1 MAQDD
6 SKFCYIALG
15 SNMDDKLRHLSRA
28 VQALKGLPGL
38 SLRRTSSLY
47 STKAQYVSDQPAFLN
62 AVVELELSDTRLSKI
77 PELLIDLKQIE
88 EELGRKPG
96 IRRGPRVIDLDIIA
110 VGRQTVN
117 IQEGKYPLQVP
128 HALMHERDFVLVP
141 LNDLRPDW
149 RHPALSGEPSVSEL
163 VERLKSGS
171 GTSPDGA
178 SLDAWPVQMLP
189 GAGGL
194 YGKKVGQLWRRGEQ
208 TLIMGILNITP
219 DSFSDG
225 GDHLD
230 PANAVRA
237 AAEMVSAGAQILDIG
252 GESTRPG
259 AAEVSVEEEIRRV
272 VPVIAGIRKA
282 GIDATVSIDTRKA
295 AVAKAAIQAGA
306 DWIND
311 VSAGDFDAEMF
322 AVAAVMLAPIVLMHM
337 KGTPDT
343 MNSLANYSNV
353 VEEVTT
359 HLVARRNAAEA
370 AGVPSWNVILDPGIG
385 FAKNLQ
391 HNISLLQDC
400 ARLVANMRPSPIL
413 VGASRKRFLGTI
425 LDEPDAKKRTFGN
438 AAVTAISIA
447 GGVDVLRV
455 HEVGEMAQVARVCDR
470 VYRGDRGL
478 MSRL

>member
-1 MAQDD
+1 MGIAQSGLAFELCIEANTASRLQPGYIPPETWTTSWWYPRPGLRFASSQKTLRNFGCSLLWFLCTEKCKCKGRRPVSECFWLEPALRHNFDAAFLRMAQDD

-62 AVVELELSDTRLSKI
+62 AVVELELFDTRLSKI

-272 VPVIAGIRKA
+272 VPVIAGR
-282 GIDATVSIDTRKA
+282 
-295 AVAKAAIQAGA
+295 
-306 DWIND
+306 
-311 VSAGDFDAEMF
+311 
-322 AVAAVMLAPIVLMHM
+322 H
-337 KGTPDT
+337 
-343 MNSLANYSNV
+343 
-353 VEEVTT
+353 
-359 HLVARRNAAEA
+359 
-370 AGVPSWNVILDPGIG
+370 GVPYSLRVT
-385 FAKNLQ
+385 ASKNLVYASTK
-391 HNISLLQDC
+391 HNGKLLQPFF
-400 ARLVANMRPSPIL
+400 RLLPNGSCV
-413 VGASRKRFLGTI
+413 
-425 LDEPDAKKRTFGN
+425 
-438 AAVTAISIA
+438 
-447 GGVDVLRV
+447 
-455 HEVGEMAQVARVCDR
+455 
-470 VYRGDRGL
+470 
-478 MSRL
+478 